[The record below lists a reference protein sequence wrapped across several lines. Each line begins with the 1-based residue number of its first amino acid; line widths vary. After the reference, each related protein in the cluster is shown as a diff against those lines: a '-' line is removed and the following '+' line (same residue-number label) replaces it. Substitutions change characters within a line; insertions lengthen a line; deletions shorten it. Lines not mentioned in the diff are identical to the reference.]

1 VQSRAALKTAYVQR
15 LEEMR
20 ALLSESDWFMRHEVV
35 GSSIL
40 FVYDDGARGDRET
53 PITTAAARMID
64 FAKTEQLPDDAR
76 LTHTADWEL
85 GNREEGYLTGL
96 DNLISLFKDLDVSD
110 D

>member
-1 VQSRAALKTAYVQR
+1 
-15 LEEMR
+15 M
-20 ALLSESDWFMRHEVV
+20 V

-53 PITTAAARMID
+53 SVDTAAAHMID
-64 FAKTEQLPDDAR
+64 FAKTEELPDEAR

-96 DNLISLFKDLDVSD
+96 DNLIALFKDRDVSD